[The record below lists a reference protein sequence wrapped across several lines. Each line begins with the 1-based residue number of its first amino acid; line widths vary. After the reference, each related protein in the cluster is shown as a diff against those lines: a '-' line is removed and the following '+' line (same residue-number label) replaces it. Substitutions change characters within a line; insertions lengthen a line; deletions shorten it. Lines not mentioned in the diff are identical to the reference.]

1 MELSFF
7 NVDDGYLE
15 GVCRGFRSAFLT
27 EDDYKKLSAADSL
40 EDLRSA
46 LEETDYGSF
55 MQDEPL
61 PLAVPTISQ
70 KCREK
75 MASEY
80 RYMRSQAYGKLGTF
94 LDFIATEK
102 MIDNVVGLIQGAINR
117 KSAHELL
124 ARVDPMGYFQEM
136 AAIANMDLTTSYEE
150 LYRALLVDT
159 PVGKYFQAFLAETA
173 AQAAVHSA
181 DQGGRSLA
189 EVASIVSETDIELMR
204 NSLKKGWLEDFYA
217 FCQSLGGTTKEVMT
231 HILKTEAD
239 FRVLRLVVNSLSS
252 NQQQQQVDRQALYP
266 SFGYLYPEGTDGLRK
281 AWNDSTVRTALMP
294 YANYLNLYEQC
305 KSFYVGQEGQGSEGA
320 AAMASTSKFKSLED
334 LLYNETASVCE
345 LAFEQQFHYGIYYAW
360 VKLKEQEIRN
370 IIWIAD
376 MILMKRKEFISDQI
390 VPLFPP
396 RA

>member
-15 GVCRGFRSAFLT
+15 GICRGLRSAFLT
-27 EDDYKKLSAADSL
+27 EEDYKKLAAADSL

-46 LEETDYGSF
+46 LEETDYGPF

-61 PLAVPTISQ
+61 PLAVPTLSQ

-75 MASEY
+75 MAAEF
-80 RYMRSQAYGKLGTF
+80 RYLRSQAYGPLGKF

-150 LYRALLVDT
+150 LYRALLIDT
-159 PVGKYFQAFLAETA
+159 PVGKYFQAFLAESA
-173 AQAAVHSA
+173 SQAAAHA
-181 DQGGRSLA
+181 EQGGHSLS

-217 FCQSLGGTTKEVMT
+217 FSQSLGGTTKEVMT

-252 NQQQQQVDRQALYP
+252 NQQQQMDRQALYP

-281 AWNDSTVRTALMP
+281 AWNDSTVRATLAP
-294 YANYLNLYEQC
+294 YSNYLNLYEQC
-305 KSFYVGQEGQGSEGA
+305 KSFYVGQEGQGNEA
-320 AAMASTSKFKSLED
+320 AADLASSSKFKSLED
-334 LLYNETASVCE
+334 LLYNETANMCE

-370 IIWIAD
+370 IVWIAD

-390 VPLFPP
+390 VPLFLP
-396 RA
+396 RV

>member
-15 GVCRGFRSAFLT
+15 GICRGLRSAFLT
-27 EDDYKKLSAADSL
+27 EEDYKKLSAADSL

-46 LEETDYGSF
+46 LEETDYGPF

-61 PLAVPTISQ
+61 PLAVPTLSQ

-75 MASEY
+75 MASEF
-80 RYMRSQAYGKLGTF
+80 RYMRSQASGPLGKF

-102 MIDNVVGLIQGAINR
+102 MIDNVVGLIQGALNR
-117 KSAHELL
+117 KSSHELL

-150 LYRALLVDT
+150 LYRALLIDT
-159 PVGKYFQAFLAETA
+159 PVGKYFQAFLTESGS
-173 AQAAVHSA
+173 QAAAHSA
-181 DQGGRSLA
+181 EHGGRSLA

-217 FCQSLGGTTKEVMT
+217 FVQSLGGTTKEVMT
-231 HILKTEAD
+231 HILKREAD

-252 NQQQQQVDRQALYP
+252 NQQQQMDRQALYP

-281 AWNDSTVRTALMP
+281 AWNDTTVRAALAP
-294 YANYLNLYEQC
+294 FSSYLNLYEQC
-305 KSFYVGQEGQGSEGA
+305 KSFYVGQEGQGNEA
-320 AAMASTSKFKSLED
+320 AIDMASTSKFKSLED
-334 LLYNETASVCE
+334 LLYSETATMCE

-370 IIWIAD
+370 IVWIAD
-376 MILMKRKEFISDQI
+376 MILMKRKEYISDQI

-396 RA
+396 RV

>member
-1 MELSFF
+1 
-7 NVDDGYLE
+7 
-15 GVCRGFRSAFLT
+15 
-27 EDDYKKLSAADSL
+27 
-40 EDLRSA
+40 
-46 LEETDYGSF
+46 

-75 MASEY
+75 MADEF
-80 RYMRSQAYGKLGTF
+80 RHMRSQAYEPLGTF

-102 MIDNVVGLIQGAINR
+102 MIDNVVGLIQGALNR

-150 LYRALLVDT
+150 LYRALLIDT
-159 PVGKYFQAFLAETA
+159 PVGKYFQAFLEESSAVA
-173 AQAAVHSA
+173 AAHGSA

-217 FCQSLGGTTKEVMT
+217 FSQSLGGTTKEVMT

-252 NQQQQQVDRQALYP
+252 NQQQQMDRQALYP
-266 SFGYLYPEGTDGLRK
+266 SFGYLYPEGTDALRK
-281 AWNDSTVRTALMP
+281 AWNDNTVRAALSP
-294 YANYLNLYEQC
+294 FAKYLNLYEQC
-305 KSFYVGQEGQGSEGA
+305 KAFYVRQDGETEPGTDL
-320 AAMASTSKFKSLED
+320 STTGKFKSLED
-334 LLYNETASVCE
+334 LLYNETASMCE

-370 IIWIAD
+370 IVWIAD
-376 MILMKRKEFISDQI
+376 MILMKKKEFITDQI

>member
-15 GVCRGFRSAFLT
+15 GICRGLRSAFLT
-27 EDDYKKLSAADSL
+27 EEDYKKLSAADSL

-46 LEETDYGSF
+46 LEETDYGPF

-61 PLAVPTISQ
+61 PLAVPTLSQ

-75 MASEY
+75 MASEF
-80 RYMRSQAYGKLGTF
+80 RYMRSQASGPLGKF

-102 MIDNVVGLIQGAINR
+102 MIDNVVGLIQGALNR

-150 LYRALLVDT
+150 LYRALLIDT
-159 PVGKYFQAFLAETA
+159 PVGKYFQAFLAESSS
-173 AQAAVHSA
+173 QAAAHAS
-181 DQGGRSLA
+181 DHGGRSLA

-217 FCQSLGGTTKEVMT
+217 FTQSLGGTTKEVMT

-252 NQQQQQVDRQALYP
+252 NQQQQMDRHALYP

-281 AWNDSTVRTALMP
+281 AWNDATVRTALAP
-294 YANYLNLYEQC
+294 FSNYLNLYEQC
-305 KSFYVGQEGQGSEGA
+305 KAFYVGQEGQGNEA
-320 AAMASTSKFKSLED
+320 VDMASNSKFKSLED
-334 LLYNETASVCE
+334 LLYSETATMCE

-370 IIWIAD
+370 IVWIAD
-376 MILMKRKEFISDQI
+376 MILMKRKEYISDQI

-396 RA
+396 RT